1 MLEDAGNLNKP
12 YKKDK
17 CGGFIKDLDSYARK
31 ILVERRKIEM
41 QLEKAIGKL
50 NAARKKRRGFWG
62 SVLDFC
68 GGFCDAVSPIFPPAK
83 LGAKA
88 CEKGLNLMEDNI
100 EKWEHNV
107 RLLERMLEIYSN
119 QAKASVDLVNQAWEG
134 IKKRLHFYTDKHQEF
149 IRRLK
154 QASDAIDNEYNFPTP
169 GVLLE
174 YDFERPAIS
183 YTPKKSV
190 FNERLKDLRENFS
203 ASLYADLCADLKDKI
218 NAFSYRDRAK
228 ASKEREL
235 EKNLEDLTPS
245 FRDKTNALSGD
256 DLERLA
262 ISKEKELEKDL
273 EDLMPSVL
281 GVPSYNESLTLAKNR
296 CVKNCKKA
304 LEGFTEKIKEP
315 PNDSNAINEAFNHLK
330 TELERAIDDE
340 RLKGLRENFAS
351 LCADLED
358 KIHHNALS
366 NDDLERMIAF
376 RERELEKNLEDLVG
390 ASSYDENPNDGL
402 DRMAISKE
410 KELEKSLEDLMPSV
424 LSVPSYNES
433 LTLAKN
439 RCVKNCKKALE
450 GFTEKIKEIPN
461 DSNAINEAFDS
472 LETELERATE
482 NLSQKIDPILERN
495 ENYTQKA
502 LEYRE
507 FLESRKKGFIVDE
520 QNPYPEE
527 VRFNEW
533 CLAEFDSVFS
543 TIVPLEDL
551 NKTACAHHA
560 LKALQA
566 ALKDND
572 LGFDATELEQI
583 AKGFIPRGYLW
594 HFDANVLGNV
604 ALVREELLLGVKHTK
619 GYSLWTEF
627 LQKQN

>member
-1 MLEDAGNLNKP
+1 MAEWKTDTEEV
-12 YKKDK
+12 KKVVGRCREFKRSLQEEK
-17 CGGFIKDLDSYARK
+17 CSPFIKDLDSYALK
-31 ILVERRKIEM
+31 IIVERRKTEM
-41 QLEKAIGKL
+41 QLEKAIGEL
-50 NAARKKRRGFWG
+50 NKAKSNEDDAKVALRVLQGASVVSWIWPPVRIAVTAAIVAAEAVLKFMKEDTEKCKR
-62 SVLDFC
+62 
-68 GGFCDAVSPIFPPAK
+68 
-83 LGAKA
+83 
-88 CEKGLNLMEDNI
+88 
-100 EKWEHNV
+100 NV
-107 RLLERMLEIYSN
+107 ELLERMLEIYSN

-190 FNERLKDLRENFS
+190 FNEHLKDLRENFS
-203 ASLYADLCADLKDKI
+203 ASLYADLKDKI
-218 NAFSYRDRAK
+218 NAFSHRDRAK
-228 ASKEREL
+228 ASKERE
-235 EKNLEDLTPS
+235 
-245 FRDKTNALSGD
+245 G
-256 DLERLA
+256 
-262 ISKEKELEKDL
+262 
-273 EDLMPSVL
+273 DLM
-281 GVPSYNESLTLAKNR
+281 GADIESLILAK
-296 CVKNCKKA
+296 KNCAKNMKEA
-304 LEGFTEKIKEP
+304 LEGFTEKIK
-315 PNDSNAINEAFNHLK
+315 
-330 TELERAIDDE
+330 
-340 RLKGLRENFAS
+340 
-351 LCADLED
+351 
-358 KIHHNALS
+358 
-366 NDDLERMIAF
+366 
-376 RERELEKNLEDLVG
+376 
-390 ASSYDENPNDGL
+390 
-402 DRMAISKE
+402 
-410 KELEKSLEDLMPSV
+410 KS
-424 LSVPSYNES
+424 
-433 LTLAKN
+433 
-439 RCVKNCKKALE
+439 
-450 GFTEKIKEIPN
+450 PN

-482 NLSQKIDPILERN
+482 SLSQKIDPVLERN

-520 QNPYPEE
+520 KNPYPEE
-527 VRFNEW
+527 VSFNEW
-533 CLAEFDSVFS
+533 RLAEFDSVFS
-543 TIVPLEDL
+543 AIVPLEDL

-594 HFDANVLGNV
+594 HFDANVLGSV